1 MTVYASKMPLV
12 TYDSSDIYWSA
23 GVALI
28 ILLVAYFGGVL
39 NLNRPSNK
47 EKEKPPPIKKEPKKQ
62 PKSSEV
68 VSDDISLDD
77 ISFGDDSE
85 EVTEIT
91 TESQPE
97 QDPEPVVEPEEEV
110 IDMGNSSASGRLS
123 ALRREMDS
131 DTNVQVQL
139 QEDLTKRMDSF
150 LKDR

>member
-1 MTVYASKMPLV
+1 MR
-12 TYDSSDIYWSA
+12 
-23 GVALI
+23 
-28 ILLVAYFGGVL
+28 

-47 EKEKPPPIKKEPKKQ
+47 EKENPPPIKKEPKKQ
-62 PKSSEV
+62 PKSEIEV

-110 IDMGNSSASGRLS
+110 IDIDDSSASGRLS

-131 DTNVQVQL
+131 DTNVQASKSR
-139 QEDLTKRMDSF
+139 EDLTKRMDSF